1 MLYNYHQMNKEQL
14 VAGVTTKL
22 GAATEHFKQEIAKIR
37 TGRAHPGMLD
47 NVMVEAYGQ
56 KMPLKAVGSI
66 TVPEPQQLQIT
77 PFDPNNLQPIS
88 EAISND
94 QSLGLNPADD
104 GRVVRIQIPPLTE
117 ETRQQMVKV
126 LHQKLEDSLI
136 AARNARHEALRD
148 LEQAEKDKDIGKDER
163 FNIEKQ
169 IDELLTK
176 QKNQAEALAK
186 TKEQEIL
193 TV

>member
-1 MLYNYHQMNKEQL
+1 MNTDQL
-14 VAGVTTKL
+14 LQQTKSKL
-22 GAATEHFKQEIAKIR
+22 DAATAHFTQEIGKIR

-47 NVMVEAYGQ
+47 SVMVEAYGQ
-56 KMPLKAVGSI
+56 NMPLKAVGSI

-77 PFDPNNLQPIS
+77 PFDPNNLQAIS
-88 EAISND
+88 EAISKD
-94 QSLGLNPADD
+94 KALGLNPADD

-136 AARNARHEALRD
+136 AARNARHDAMRD

-163 FNIEKQ
+163 FHIEKQ
-169 IDELLTK
+169 IDELLAK
-176 QKNQAEALAK
+176 QKTDVENLTKA
-186 TKEQEIL
+186 KEQEIL

>member
-1 MLYNYHQMNKEQL
+1 MNTEQL
-14 VAGVTTKL
+14 LQQTKSKL
-22 GAATEHFKQEIAKIR
+22 DAATAHFSQEIGKIR

-47 NVMVEAYGQ
+47 SVTVEAYGRQ
-56 KMPLKAVGSI
+56 MPLKAVGSI

-77 PFDPNNLQPIS
+77 PFDPNNLHAIS

-94 QSLGLNPADD
+94 KALGLNPADD

-126 LHQKLEDSLI
+126 LHQKLEDCLV
-136 AARNARHEALRD
+136 AARNARHDTMRD

-163 FNIEKQ
+163 FHIEKQ
-169 IDELLTK
+169 IDDLLAKQKSEAENLTK
-176 QKNQAEALAK
+176 N
-186 TKEQEIL
+186 KEQEIL

>member
-1 MLYNYHQMNKEQL
+1 MNKEQL
-14 VAGVTTKL
+14 VAEVNSKL
-22 GAATEHFKQEIAKIR
+22 GAATEHFKQEIGKIR

-56 KMPLKAVGSI
+56 QMPLKAVGSI

-94 QSLGLNPADD
+94 KSLGLNPADD

-136 AARNARHEALRD
+136 AARNARHEALRE
-148 LEQAEKDKDIGKDER
+148 LEQAQKDKDIGKDER
-163 FNIEKQ
+163 FGLEKQ
-169 IDELLTK
+169 IDDLLTK
-176 QKNQAEALAK
+176 QKSQAEALAR

>member
-1 MLYNYHQMNKEQL
+1 MNPSQL
-14 VAGVTTKL
+14 LDEVKTKL
-22 GAATEHFKQEIAKIR
+22 AAASEHFKQEASKIR

-47 NVMVEAYGQ
+47 GISVEVYGQ
-56 KMPLKAVGSI
+56 QMPLKAAASI
-66 TVPEPQQLQIT
+66 TAPEAQLLQIT
-77 PFDPNNLQPIS
+77 PFDPGNLQ
-88 EAISND
+88 AISDAIRDN

-126 LHQKLEDSLI
+126 LHQKLEDCLI
-136 AARNARHEALRD
+136 AARNARHDGLRA
-148 LEQAEKDKDIGKDER
+148 LEQAEKDKNIGKDER
-163 FNIEKQ
+163 FHIEKQ
-169 IDELLTK
+169 IDDLLAR
-176 QKNQAEALAK
+176 QKTQAEELAR